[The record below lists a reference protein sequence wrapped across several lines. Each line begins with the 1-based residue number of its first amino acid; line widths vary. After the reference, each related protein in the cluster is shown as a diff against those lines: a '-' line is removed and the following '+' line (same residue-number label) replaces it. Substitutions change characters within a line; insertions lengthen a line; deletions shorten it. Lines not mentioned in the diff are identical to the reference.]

1 MTLSAI
7 ADVSQKLLP
16 DGHSTCSP
24 TVTLK
29 LNQTN
34 EADCIAFF
42 TLYKCC
48 IFLRS
53 FLSLDSKFLS
63 SKYFYIE
70 RTSSSAV
77 DVNDK

>member
-16 DGHSTCSP
+16 NGHSTCSL

-34 EADCIAFF
+34 EAYIASPFF
-42 TLYKCC
+42 TSYECC

-53 FLSLDSKFLS
+53 FLSLDSKFYS
-63 SKYFYIE
+63 E
-70 RTSSSAV
+70 RAISSAV